1 MAKKFILA
9 HRLFERLVLIL
20 EVCPVTDIVHRVVS
34 WFLLVHGD
42 NAASLKVAQQ
52 LGFLAGSFLVQLV
65 DVGARTCL
73 GQAVIVDRLL
83 VPAYAVLHF
92 PNSKVFPSGYKLRT
106 RIVHIAIVDCAS
118 KVYFPLRA
126 KLPLRQIVRVCR
138 R

>member
-34 WFLLVHGD
+34 WFLLGHGD

-65 DVGARTCL
+65 DVGARPCL
-73 GQAVIVDRLL
+73 SQAVIVDRLFI
-83 VPAYAVLHF
+83 PAHAVLHL
-92 PNSKVFPSGYKLRT
+92 PISKVFTSGYKLRT
-106 RIVHIAIVDCAS
+106 RSVHIAIVDCAS
-118 KVYFPLRA
+118 KVYFALRA
-126 KLPLRQIVRVCR
+126 KLPQRQIVRVCR